1 MARIPAGMRGF
12 DFSMVRHISH
22 RILRAAVFAALI
34 SGSMVPSVHAA
45 AIERPEDVPNPL
57 ATAGKYVGD
66 GAGVLGPAY
75 VDLIND
81 VCVRLKNA
89 TGSELSVITVR
100 DLGGT
105 AAEDF
110 SARLFKRLGIGEKGK
125 DNGLLL
131 LLALDDR
138 AVRFEVGYG
147 LEPVVPDALAGRL
160 LDEQA
165 MPFLSRGEYGRGLF
179 AATKAVAETIAK
191 TAGTS
196 MGLSD
201 PTAWP
206 NQVPPTSAA
215 PGKSQAH
222 SSRSHGGNPESR
234 AASRISLVL
243 AAVVIIATGLWALFA
258 FRRFGRARSKADR
271 ITAANLGY
279 AFIGLVWTGAVIAVI
294 ILLAMGGRFPPILA
308 LCLSPFAANALWI
321 VARRGMRVRAAHYHL
336 CCRACGSPMNL
347 VPEDQDDALL
357 SVEEAAEEKAGGM
370 DYELW
375 DCPSCGAKERF
386 AVKLGKAKP
395 CPVCGRRT
403 LVRDLE
409 ILVAATASHGG
420 TERVTDECKNP
431 KCGYSKTWERATP
444 RIASPSSGSGS
455 GRSGFSSSS
464 GSHSSS
470 SFGGGRSGGGGAT
483 RHF

>member
-1 MARIPAGMRGF
+1 MSGF
-12 DFSMVRHISH
+12 DFSMVRQIFNKF
-22 RILRAAVFAALI
+22 LRAAVVAALI
-34 SGSMVPSVHAA
+34 SGSVGPSVPAVA
-45 AIERPEDVPNPL
+45 LERPEDVPNPL

-89 TGSELSVITVR
+89 TGSELAVITVR
-100 DLGGT
+100 NLGGT
-105 AAEDF
+105 TAEEF
-110 SARLFKRLGIGEKGK
+110 AERLFKQFGVGEKGK

-131 LLALDDR
+131 LFALDDR

-147 LEPVVPDALAGRL
+147 LEPVIPDARAGRL
-160 LDEQA
+160 LDDDA
-165 MPFLSRGEYGRGLF
+165 MPFLSRGEYGRGLYAVSRS
-179 AATKAVAETIAK
+179 AAAAIA
-191 TAGTS
+191 AASGGS
-196 MGLSD
+196 LGIAD
-201 PTAWP
+201 PSAWP
-206 NQVPPTSAA
+206 EQPGPPVASA
-215 PGKSQAH
+215 PGVGSTKSGSTRLPVSH
-222 SSRSHGGNPESR
+222 GSSRLPFILAG
-234 AASRISLVL
+234 LVL
-243 AAVVIIATGLWALFA
+243 GLTGFWIVSAT
-258 FRRFGRARSKADR
+258 RRFSRARSKADR
-271 ITAANLGY
+271 IKAAGSGVG
-279 AFIGLVWTGAVIAVI
+279 FIALIWSGAVVAMI
-294 ILLAMGGRFPPILA
+294 ILLASHIRAVSLLA
-308 LCLSPFAANALWI
+308 LALSAFAANALWSMT
-321 VARRGMRVRAAHYHL
+321 RRGMKARAVRYRLA
-336 CCRACGSPMNL
+336 CRSCGSPMDL
-347 VPEDQDDALL
+347 IPEDMDDAQL
-357 SVEEAAEEKAGGM
+357 SIEEAAEEKAGGM

-409 ILVAATASHGG
+409 ILVAATTSHGG

-431 KCGYSKTWERATP
+431 KCGYCKTWERTTP

-455 GRSGFSSSS
+455 GSSRSGFSSSS